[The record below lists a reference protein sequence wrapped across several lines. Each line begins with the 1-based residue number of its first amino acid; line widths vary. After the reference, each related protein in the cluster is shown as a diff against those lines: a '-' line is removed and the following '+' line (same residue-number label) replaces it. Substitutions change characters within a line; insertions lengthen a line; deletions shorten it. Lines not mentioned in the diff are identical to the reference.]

1 VPNDDVTG
9 SHSAGR
15 SDWSKPLERLSRLA
29 VARETARREIGAA
42 TSQESAVPIDT
53 DQLARAIAQ
62 IRQASAAVR
71 RSEAALE
78 LVWRPIQ
85 TVPGKTRPRQSV
97 WMLIGAI
104 WISAGLFLAATA
116 SSIFYLLG

>member
-1 VPNDDVTG
+1 VPNDDITG

-15 SDWSKPLERLSRLA
+15 SDWSKALERLSRLTA
-29 VARETARREIGAA
+29 GRETARREIGGA
-42 TSQESAVPIDT
+42 TSQESAVRIDT

-78 LVWRPIQ
+78 SLWRPIQ
-85 TVPGKTRPRQSV
+85 TVPRKTRPRRSV
-97 WMLIGAI
+97 WILIGAI
-104 WISAGLFLAATA
+104 WIGASLLVAAATSA
-116 SSIFYLLG
+116 IFYLLG